1 MSDFTSKTSRK
12 QPLNLSDLIVRQ
24 AAEDGQLLIG
34 CTSANPRAV
43 LDLVTDLQAGEL
55 LDLDAREIWEEL
67 QSRKDAILNSSDD
80 GRDVFFDIAL
90 RDGRAGRILSWVSR
104 SIIPDLPY
112 FDLVPRLISDIRKL
126 RLTLDTISQLS
137 GGWYAS

>member
-1 MSDFTSKTSRK
+1 VSGSQTTERRNV
-12 QPLNLSDLIVRQ
+12 NLSDLIIRQ

-34 CTSANPRAV
+34 CTSANPKVV
-43 LDLVTDLQAGEL
+43 LDLVADLQLDEL

-67 QSRKDAILNSSDD
+67 QNRKDAILNSSDD

-90 RDGRAGRILSWVSR
+90 RDHRAGRIISWISR
-104 SIIPDLPY
+104 SIIPDLSY

-126 RLTLDTISQLS
+126 RLTLDMISQL
-137 GGWYAS
+137 GGGSYVPS